1 MFDLNERG
9 RDLREWSQ
17 QMKRDWDERA
27 RQDAKWFIN
36 TGRLQQSDA
45 EFDATGEREVERL
58 ILADLDLLTQGRD
71 PGSLRLLEVGCG
83 LGRLTRPL
91 ARIFGEVCATDVSAE
106 MLRQARARLAGV
118 GNVTF
123 HETDGLDFAP
133 LPSEHFDVVFSAYV
147 FRHVPSA
154 EVIYLNL
161 CDAFRVL
168 KPGGALKF
176 QANTLTT
183 FDYGEVEK
191 DTWVGASFPEA
202 AIRRFAQEKG
212 AQLISICGGGSP
224 DCWATL
230 RKRPQVASAQP
241 QYAVARPR
249 IEDFARADSP
259 QVKEVPRSGP
269 GAALALLVSGLIP
282 DEVDA
287 NTVAV
292 EIKEVEAWPR
302 YVGPPRRGF
311 DASGEAWTQV
321 EINIPVGMPAGEAC
335 VRVRLGPD
343 EASPPVTV
351 ALHEPRPV
359 VPRIE
364 RVSNANDEGL
374 LLLVEGLDETADT
387 GNVRLQVGDRIIKPS
402 AVGSSPRPGVYQVS
416 AHLPRDLRPGA
427 TELRL
432 FFGNIGS
439 PGAPL
444 EIK

>member
-1 MFDLNERG
+1 
-9 RDLREWSQ
+9 
-17 QMKRDWDERA
+17 
-27 RQDAKWFIN
+27 
-36 TGRLQQSDA
+36 
-45 EFDATGEREVERL
+45 
-58 ILADLDLLTQGRD
+58 
-71 PGSLRLLEVGCG
+71 
-83 LGRLTRPL
+83 
-91 ARIFGEVCATDVSAE
+91 
-106 MLRQARARLAGV
+106 
-118 GNVTF
+118 
-123 HETDGLDFAP
+123 
-133 LPSEHFDVVFSAYV
+133 
-147 FRHVPSA
+147 
-154 EVIYLNL
+154 
-161 CDAFRVL
+161 VL

-249 IEDFARADSP
+249 IEDFARADAP
-259 QVKEVPRSGP
+259 RVKEVPRSGP

-311 DASGEAWTQV
+311 DAS
-321 EINIPVGMPAGEAC
+321 
-335 VRVRLGPD
+335 D

-364 RVSNANDEGL
+364 QVSNANDQGL
-374 LLLVEGLDETADT
+374 LLLVEGLDESADT